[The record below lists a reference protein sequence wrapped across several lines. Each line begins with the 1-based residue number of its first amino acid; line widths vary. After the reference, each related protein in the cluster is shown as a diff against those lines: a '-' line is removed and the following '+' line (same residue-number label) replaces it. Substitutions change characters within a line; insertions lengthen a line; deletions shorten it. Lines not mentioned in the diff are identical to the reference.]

1 MSAGLYCYYYHR
13 YCSINSLRSLAMDLD
28 EGLGSH
34 VEEFARE
41 LDRKAGGVPASPHCQ
56 DYEDSDDDYGEFEED
71 AELDG
76 DYCEEERGDADA
88 TTTAAAYVSGVKAA
102 AAT

>member
-1 MSAGLYCYYYHR
+1 
-13 YCSINSLRSLAMDLD
+13 MDLD

-76 DYCEEERGDADA
+76 DYCEEEERGDADA
-88 TTTAAAYVSGVKAA
+88 TTAAAYVSGVKAA